1 MTVKDEYN
9 KMKSCFRIWNN
20 CSNWDDTPYIFFLE
34 HYTKRS
40 KTMFLKLLNQD
51 FENMNFDL
59 EHGII
64 TVDQYN
70 KKWKVWNDCSRSIAN
85 MNII

>member
-1 MTVKDEYN
+1 
-9 KMKSCFRIWNN
+9 
-20 CSNWDDTPYIFFLE
+20 
-34 HYTKRS
+34 
-40 KTMFLKLLNQD
+40 MFLKLLNQD